1 MARAEKFITEFASKG
16 RHHFTTEV
24 FRSAYGASEA
34 AAKMALNRL
43 EARGVVANPARG
55 HWVIV
60 PPEYRRLG
68 CLPPEQ
74 FIPAMMEAEQQPY
87 YVALLSAAQIHGAAN
102 QRPQIFQVM
111 TARSRR
117 ALRCGSVRVS
127 FIAHR
132 GIEDAATVS
141 KNTPRGRLV
150 VSSVETTMLDLVGY
164 HHHAGGLDNAATV
177 IAELADSANPKLLVE
192 AASRAPMPWAQRLG
206 YVLELVGAD
215 EVARPLREY
224 IHGSNAKLVELLPSA
239 PRGESERSEDW
250 SLLINSDI
258 EVEV

>member
-43 EARGVVANPARG
+43 EARGVIANPARG

-132 GIEDAATVS
+132 GIKDAATVS
-141 KNTPRGRLV
+141 QNTPSGVLV
-150 VSSVETTMLDLVGY
+150 LSSVETTMLDLVGY
-164 HHHAGGLDNAATV
+164 HHRAGGLDNVATV
-177 IAELADSANPKLLVE
+177 IAELAELANPELLVE

-215 EVARPLREY
+215 AVATHLKKFVHR
-224 IHGSNAKLVELLPSA
+224 NAKKLTLLMPSVDAEAKAQSAEWRLVV
-239 PRGESERSEDW
+239 
-250 SLLINSDI
+250 NSRI
-258 EVEV
+258 EVDG